1 MVSTGHPGPE
11 RQIIVVII
19 GVIQK
24 SSFLDHQTPRV
35 LAGPAGVPAERP
47 LTRQP
52 LDDLDRLVQML
63 ALNLLGYVT
72 VIDPT
77 VPV

>member
-1 MVSTGHPGPE
+1 MVSTGHSSPE

-24 SSFLDHQTPRV
+24 SSFLNHQPPRV
-35 LAGPAGVPAERP
+35 LTGPAGVPTQRS